1 MEKED
6 LKKHRHDSIAYNLPY
21 FPNARSVSSIN
32 HAMLNSIEKSI
43 LSEGEKSR
51 QQIIQIREEDK
62 EALRNQY
69 RSLYGNNNEVPLAE
83 FMRQTSENNKIYQ
96 NWLQDTARENSD
108 KMIESF
114 TKSSNE
120 IGEAISSIRGEGY
133 ELPAGFSIKNRDY
146 ILKLYASNGLTAER
160 TKEITDILN
169 QQLYSIKEP
178 GEKDLDKCTD
188 DILKLYS
195 IDKYKVWQA
204 FSNIFNEPVS
214 TLRRHDKKV
223 NDYKYLLWIVDI
235 LNLPGLLK
243 SLEKMSIEINRFDNY
258 KKLPIPNEVYAELA
272 NAGWLNAKWAH
283 TMKQIIPQAR
293 RSGTLTDTNYFL
305 NDLLKEQ
312 KSLKYSLS
320 YDINRQTEYLSKQN
334 ELGEMA
340 NLFAQQNTVINKQ
353 QLEILK
359 QNNISLF
366 NIDDNIDNL
375 VQINKNAYKLQL
387 SDNQLSQVRNS
398 ILERSYE
405 MQQQQ
410 SGLLDYNNRLFEQSL
425 EFQQE
430 TNEQLVNIDAT
441 INNLLAATEQ
451 GFQYLNTNFQNL
463 IELTGY
469 GFQEISS
476 GISNLNETTQQGF
489 NLITS
494 NLNYLA
500 EVNQQGLQNLLS
512 YMAIANAAIV
522 NEIQN
527 SAQLITEEIRNTNQ
541 LLNLLLQ
548 NNFTTLDDESKQRLI
563 QGNIA
568 FEKQKYTDAIKCYE
582 LGLERNPINWQ
593 IHFGLAAAYEADFDF
608 EKSAEHYSNAAV
620 YSGDEDRDIRIICKI
635 KAARLYDAIGRTS
648 DAIEHLKI
656 CFKRR

>member
-6 LKKHRHDSIAYNLPY
+6 LKKHRHDSIAYNFPY
-21 FPNARSVSSIN
+21 LPNARSVSSIN

-43 LSEGEKSR
+43 VSEGEKNR

-62 EALRNQY
+62 EGLRNQY
-69 RSLYGNNNEVPLAE
+69 KSLYGNNNEVPLAE

-133 ELPAGFSIKNRDY
+133 ELPAGFSIKSRDY

-223 NDYKYLLWIVDI
+223 NDYKYLLWIADI

-243 SLEKMSIEINRFDNY
+243 SLEKMRIEINRFDNY

-375 VQINKNAYKLQL
+375 VQINKNSYKLQL

-405 MQQQQ
+405 LQQQQ
-410 SGLLDYNNRLFEQSL
+410 SGLLDYNNRLF
-425 EFQQE
+425 F
-430 TNEQLVNIDAT
+430 
-441 INNLLAATEQ
+441 
-451 GFQYLNTNFQNL
+451 
-463 IELTGY
+463 
-469 GFQEISS
+469 
-476 GISNLNETTQQGF
+476 
-489 NLITS
+489 
-494 NLNYLA
+494 
-500 EVNQQGLQNLLS
+500 
-512 YMAIANAAIV
+512 
-522 NEIQN
+522 
-527 SAQLITEEIRNTNQ
+527 
-541 LLNLLLQ
+541 
-548 NNFTTLDDESKQRLI
+548 
-563 QGNIA
+563 
-568 FEKQKYTDAIKCYE
+568 
-582 LGLERNPINWQ
+582 
-593 IHFGLAAAYEADFDF
+593 
-608 EKSAEHYSNAAV
+608 
-620 YSGDEDRDIRIICKI
+620 
-635 KAARLYDAIGRTS
+635 
-648 DAIEHLKI
+648 
-656 CFKRR
+656 